1 MALGRVGSSPI
12 VRISSTTLPIGVVFF
27 YTTKSLHNIII
38 EIKKECNKFPSHS
51 RKL

>member
-12 VRISSTTLPIGVVFF
+12 VRISSTTLAIGVVVF
-27 YTTKSLHNIII
+27 YTTISLHNKII
-38 EIKKECNKFPSHS
+38 EIKKECNKSPSHS

>member
-12 VRISSTTLPIGVVFF
+12 VRISSPTLPIGVVFF